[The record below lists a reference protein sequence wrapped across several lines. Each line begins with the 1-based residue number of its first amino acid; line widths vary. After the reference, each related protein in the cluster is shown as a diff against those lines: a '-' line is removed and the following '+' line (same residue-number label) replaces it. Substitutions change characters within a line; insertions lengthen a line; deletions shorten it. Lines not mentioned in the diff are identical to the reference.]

1 MTTTVITGR
10 DVSLTVAT
18 VSHDPQ
24 TLSAELTIVTD
35 IQRYETI
42 DGPVLKAIDET
53 ASFKLD
59 MLSDWGAAT
68 SLCEA
73 LATAAKDAPNT
84 VLACVLTGAT
94 GSTWAF
100 DILPLYPPVGGSGK
114 EAQKVSLSFT
124 VVGTPVPTF
133 TP

>member
-10 DVSLTVAT
+10 DVSLTIAT

-24 TLSAELTIVTD
+24 TTGAELTIVKD

-42 DGPVLKAIDET
+42 DGTVYKSIDDT
-53 ASFKLD
+53 ATFKLD
-59 MLSDWGAAT
+59 MLSDWGAVG

-84 VLACVLTGAT
+84 VLAVTLTAAT
-94 GSTWAF
+94 GSVWAF
-100 DILPLYPPVGGSGK
+100 NILPVYPPVGGSGK

-124 VVGTPVPTF
+124 VVGTPVPAF
-133 TP
+133 T